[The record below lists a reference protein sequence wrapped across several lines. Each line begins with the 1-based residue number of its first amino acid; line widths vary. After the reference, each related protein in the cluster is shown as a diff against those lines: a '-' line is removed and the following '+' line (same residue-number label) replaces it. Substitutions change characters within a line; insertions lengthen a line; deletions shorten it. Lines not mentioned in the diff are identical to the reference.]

1 MVSASAEEWRLAK
14 FKDLYR
20 VLGVPPRCHFREI
33 EESYWEQAHALRLQP
48 TRKAAQRLKAL
59 NEAYETLSSPH
70 KRTTY
75 DLSWQQNADSGTG
88 ETHGGF
94 LQSFV
99 NLLGKAFRPN

>member
-1 MVSASAEEWRLAK
+1 LAK

-20 VLGVPPRCHFREI
+20 VLGVSPRSHFREI

-75 DLSWQQNADSGTG
+75 DMSWQQNAGGGGG
-88 ETHGGF
+88 EARPGF

-99 NLLGKAFRPN
+99 NLLGKAFRPD

>member
-1 MVSASAEEWRLAK
+1 LAK

-20 VLGVPPRCHFREI
+20 VLGVPPRSHFREI
-33 EESYWEQAHALRLQP
+33 EESYWEQAHALRQQP

-70 KRTTY
+70 KRTIY
-75 DLSWQQNADSGTG
+75 DARWQQNSTSAAG
-88 ETHGGF
+88 ESRPGF

-99 NLLGKAFRPN
+99 NLIGKPFRPD